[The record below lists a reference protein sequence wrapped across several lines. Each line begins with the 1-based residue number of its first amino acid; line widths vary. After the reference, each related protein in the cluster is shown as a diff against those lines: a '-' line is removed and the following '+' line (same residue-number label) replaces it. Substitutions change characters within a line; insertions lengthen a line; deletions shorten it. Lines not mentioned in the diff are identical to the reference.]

1 MLIKV
6 KKEDT
11 QGNVFNLSFGSEE
24 PEVVVKRF
32 VGSAE
37 RARLAAAEAAAIAA
51 GIYGFMELQGGYS
64 SDNNKPEDN
73 AKNYYDQK
81 YIDELTTLIKTYE
94 TNILNLSNLI
104 KQEHNLAENAV
115 KNRDTKNLD
124 LNNNLAEENLKK
136 MKDLNIE
143 LKKLREKLE
152 AAKKLPLLSAER
164 ARIAAEEAAEIL
176 NSAKKIDT
184 STIVTGGYV
193 ESADIEINNLQ
204 NQIKNLK
211 EKILSL
217 NTKTSQEYKQ
227 AKDNIVVNNKQQ
239 LERNNFQAEDY
250 LRQMKNLQ
258 IQLDNLNKKLKDANK
273 TPESSDDGYANNGP
287 AAFPGAADPSNKFK
301 DGDYVVVTGSRKKE
315 KQKFIGKTGKIIVV
329 LEKGVGLNTSK
340 MTRYD
345 VDFGALGRAN
355 FKESRLKLGK
365 KEDYKSVTVFNGG
378 DPYYEKYLKYKA
390 KYLKLKSEI

>member
-6 KKEDT
+6 NKENT
-11 QGNVFNLSFGSEE
+11 QGNVFNISFGSEE
-24 PEVVVKRF
+24 PEVVVKKF

-104 KQEHNLAENAV
+104 NQEHSEAENAV

-184 STIVTGGYV
+184 STIITGGYV
-193 ESADIEINNLQ
+193 ESVDIEINNLQ
-204 NQIKNLK
+204 NEINNLK
-211 EKILSL
+211 KKILNL
-217 NTKTSQEYKQ
+217 NNKTSQEYSQ
-227 AKDNIVVNNKQQ
+227 AKNNIVVKNKLELEYEECVNNE
-239 LERNNFQAEDY
+239 LYNIY
-250 LRQMKNLQ
+250 
-258 IQLDNLNKKLKDANK
+258 NKKYNKDKVKN
-273 TPESSDDGYANNGP
+273 EDEENNEE
-287 AAFPGAADPSNKFK
+287 D
-301 DGDYVVVTGSRKKE
+301 KKE
-315 KQKFIGKTGKIIVV
+315 T
-329 LEKGVGLNTSK
+329 
-340 MTRYD
+340 
-345 VDFGALGRAN
+345 
-355 FKESRLKLGK
+355 K
-365 KEDYKSVTVFNGG
+365 K
-378 DPYYEKYLKYKA
+378 
-390 KYLKLKSEI
+390 